1 MIRPLLSKGQKIRF
15 CLSLAGLVSLF
26 SLYYIYLFRPALES
40 ATNPDIP
47 VVETAASS
55 AATDPQ
61 DNVYAELNEKV
72 SLLKKQKKSLDS
84 YFIREKNIPP
94 LTRTLRNLAQ
104 KYNVNLRDSVK
115 VSGSEQQ
122 GHFVKAGCTLTAVGK
137 VEDIRQ
143 FLNALAEEG
152 CLIKSADMAVTG
164 EKKEGTVMKLSV
176 SFIYYRYNK

>member
-15 CLSLAGLVSLF
+15 CLSLAGLVALF
-26 SLYYIYLFRPALES
+26 SLYYIYLLKPAMESAANTEIPAAETTAVPDAALEQNS
-40 ATNPDIP
+40 I
-47 VVETAASS
+47 S
-55 AATDPQ
+55 
-61 DNVYAELNEKV
+61 AELKEKI
-72 SLLKKQKKSLDS
+72 SQLKRQKKSLDS

-137 VEDIRQ
+137 AEDIRQ
-143 FLNALAEEG
+143 FLTALAEEG
-152 CLIKSADMAVTG
+152 CLIKSADMAVAV
-164 EKKEGTVMKLSV
+164 EKKDGAVMKLSV
-176 SFIYYRYNK
+176 SFTYYRYNK